1 LGGRGKIISDSRPAW
16 ATKQILAKSERGAG
30 GEEEKEEEEEEEETC
45 ILKIL
50 QTA

>member
-30 GEEEKEEEEEEEETC
+30 GEEEKEEEEEETC